1 MDFANY
7 EEGVIYKI
15 YCKDP
20 SVKNFYIGSTVDFHK
35 RKIAHKTSY
44 NNENCKSHNLLLYNF
59 IRDNGGWDNW
69 NIEII
74 EKIKFIYRTELREK
88 EKFWIEK
95 EESSLNVGIILTKE
109 EREKKKEEK
118 KQYQR
123 EYQKKY
129 IEKYKKLKN

>member
-20 SVKNFYIGSTVDFHK
+20 SVKNLYIGSSVNFHK
-35 RKIAHKTSY
+35 RKMAHKSSC
-44 NNENCKSHNLLLYNF
+44 NNENCKNYNLLLYNF

-69 NIEII
+69 NTEII

-95 EESSLNVGIILTKE
+95 EKSSLNVGIILTKE
-109 EREKKKEEK
+109 DKEKKKEE
-118 KQYQR
+118 YQE

>member
-20 SVKNFYIGSTVDFHK
+20 SVKNLYIGSSVNFHK
-35 RKIAHKTSY
+35 RKMAHKSVVY
-44 NNENCKSHNLLLYNF
+44 NENAKHHNLLLYEF

-69 NIEII
+69 NIDII

-95 EESSLNVGIILTKE
+95 EKSTLNVGIILTKKE
-109 EREKKKEEK
+109 KEKREEEK
-118 KQYQR
+118 RK
-123 EYQKKY
+123 EYQKQY
-129 IEKYKKLKN
+129 IEKCKKLKN